1 MYHGQQQV
9 ALTTLRGRH
18 SSQSKESYSDAVY
31 TTSGHSTPSE
41 TPREGIQTALPKDLM
56 SSLENLRNDN
66 SVLREQLALAQ
77 DESRARQAQ
86 LITEL
91 EDDMQENSILPGGG
105 RRRRIGAAAMFE
117 AQNKLLKE
125 QMWSLLKDADAQDR
139 RIASLESYNRTLE
152 SQNKEML
159 SRSNSRSITKQS
171 QQCRQT
177 PRGIVDQG
185 EPDLS
190 IPGLEKWDRRGSGG
204 NKLLNEVQGRPN
216 TREFRKI
223 DEHGVSERKLQETSE
238 KLEAKM
244 NTVLESVEALTH
256 RVASFQ
262 SNPPFEVTSPGGAA
276 LRKMNKSVDR
286 IGAATDDVTKVAAK
300 LAKLENTIAKLASS
314 NILSTMVKNS
324 TQQATSIYEI
334 SDALQ
339 NMEGKFDLLVKNVVH
354 KIENVAG
361 LINERNQ
368 PGQSGAVVE
377 TKIVNTPAIVANI
390 DSFKAELG
398 RLYVGMVDIDRK
410 LGRKL
415 NVDGQVGLEL
425 EKSRGE
431 SYTSL
436 LTSDVADLRK
446 DLNSLRGE
454 ITRTTVTPIKFAVES
469 LLDRIAAISTY
480 MVELKLQAFERSH
493 NIPVRP
499 VRLSTLKQESSTRV
513 TNPRLPR
520 ASEID
525 EAVMASNSNDRC
537 APM

>member
-1 MYHGQQQV
+1 MYHGQEQV
-9 ALTTLRGRH
+9 ALTSLRGRH
-18 SSQSKESYSDAVY
+18 SSQFKESYSDAVH
-31 TTSGHSTPSE
+31 SQSAHSTPSE
-41 TPREGIQTALPKDLM
+41 TPREGIQTALPKDLII
-56 SSLENLRNDN
+56 SLENLRNDN
-66 SVLREQLALAQ
+66 SVLRQQLALAQ

-86 LITEL
+86 MITEL
-91 EDDMQENSILPGGG
+91 EDELQQNSILPAGG

-125 QMWSLLKDADAQDR
+125 QMKSLLKDANAQER

-152 SQNKEML
+152 TQNMEML
-159 SRSNSRSITKQS
+159 SRSDSVSPNKQS

-177 PRGIVDQG
+177 PHTPRG

-190 IPGLEKWDRRGSGG
+190 IPGLEKWDRRGRGG
-204 NKLLNEVQGRPN
+204 NTLLNEVQGRPN

-223 DEHGVSERKLQETSE
+223 DGHGVSERKLQETSE

-286 IGAATDDVTKVAAK
+286 IGAATDDVSKVAAK

-361 LINERNQ
+361 LINERHQ

-377 TKIVNTPAIVANI
+377 TKMVNAPAIVANI

-398 RLYVGMVDIDRK
+398 RLYAGMVDIDRK

-415 NVDGQVGLEL
+415 NVNGQMGLEL

-469 LLDRIAAISTY
+469 LLDRIAAISHY

-499 VRLSTLKQESSTRV
+499 VRLSTLGKESSTRV
-513 TNPRLPR
+513 TTRRLPR

-525 EAVMASNSNDRC
+525 EAVMASNSSDRC

>member
-1 MYHGQQQV
+1 MYHEQQQV
-9 ALTTLRGRH
+9 ALTSLRGRH
-18 SSQSKESYSDAVY
+18 SSQFKESYGDAVY
-31 TTSGHSTPSE
+31 IPPSNSTPSE
-41 TPREGIQTALPKDLM
+41 TPQEGIQTAIREDFR
-56 SSLENLRNDN
+56 SSLERLRNDN

-77 DESRARQAQ
+77 DETRARQVQ
-86 LITEL
+86 MITKL
-91 EDDMQENSILPGGG
+91 EDDLQENSILAGGG
-105 RRRRIGAAAMFE
+105 RRRTGAMAMFE

-125 QMWSLLKDADAQDR
+125 QMKNLLKDADAQER

-152 SQNKEML
+152 SQSMEMV
-159 SRSNSRSITKQS
+159 SGSKSGSTRKQS

-177 PRGIVDQG
+177 HRG

-190 IPGLEKWDRRGSGG
+190 IPGLEKWDRHGSGG

-223 DEHGVSERKLQETSE
+223 DGNGVSERKLQETSE

-244 NTVLESVEALTH
+244 NMVLESVEALTH

-276 LRKMNKSVDR
+276 LRKMNKSVDK
-286 IGAATDDVTKVAAK
+286 IGAATDDVSKVAAK
-300 LAKLENTIAKLASS
+300 LAKLESTIAQLASS
-314 NILSTMVKNS
+314 NILTTMVKNS

-354 KIENVAG
+354 KIENVAC
-361 LINERNQ
+361 LINERHQ
-368 PGQSGAVVE
+368 PGQESGELVE
-377 TKIVNTPAIVANI
+377 TKIVDTPEIVANI

-398 RLYVGMVDIDRK
+398 RLCVGLTNIDRK
-410 LGRKL
+410 LEHTMNAK
-415 NVDGQVGLEL
+415 GQMGLEL

-493 NIPVRP
+493 DMPVRP
-499 VRLSTLKQESSTRV
+499 VRLSTLKKEGRTR
-513 TNPRLPR
+513 TTTRRLPQ

-525 EAVMASNSNDRC
+525 DVVITNNSSDRC

>member
-1 MYHGQQQV
+1 MYHAQQQV
-9 ALTTLRGRH
+9 ALTSLRGHH
-18 SSQSKESYSDAVY
+18 SRQFKEYSREAVKN
-31 TTSGHSTPSE
+31 TPGHHTPSE
-41 TPREGIQTALPKDLM
+41 TPREGIQTDRPEDLM
-56 SSLENLRNDN
+56 TALESLRCDN

-77 DESRARQAQ
+77 DKTRARQVEM
-86 LITEL
+86 ISKL
-91 EDDMQENSILPGGG
+91 EDDLQESSNLVGGG
-105 RRRRIGAAAMFE
+105 RKRTGAMAMFE

-125 QMWSLLKDADAQDR
+125 QMKNLLKDAEAQER

-152 SQNKEML
+152 TQNMKL
-159 SRSNSRSITKQS
+159 ISRTTSGSTRGQS
-171 QQCRQT
+171 QQRQT
-177 PRGIVDQG
+177 PRG

-190 IPGLEKWDRRGSGG
+190 IPGLEKYDRHGSGG

-223 DEHGVSERKLQETSE
+223 DGHGVSERKLQETSE

-244 NTVLESVEALTH
+244 NIVLESVEALTH

-276 LRKMNKSVDR
+276 LRKMNKSVDKM
-286 IGAATDDVTKVAAK
+286 GAATDDVSKVAAK
-300 LAKLENTIAKLASS
+300 LAKLESTIAKLASS
-314 NILSTMVKNS
+314 NVLTMMVKNS
-324 TQQATSIYEI
+324 TQQATSIFEI

-354 KIENVAG
+354 KVENVAG
-361 LINERNQ
+361 LIKERHQ
-368 PGQSGAVVE
+368 PGEETGEVVE
-377 TKIVNTPAIVANI
+377 TKIVDTPDIVANI

-398 RLYVGMVDIDRK
+398 RLVVGMNNIDRK
-410 LGRKL
+410 LERTMNGKE
-415 NVDGQVGLEL
+415 QMGLDL

-431 SYTSL
+431 AYTSL
-436 LTSDVADLRK
+436 LTSDVSDLRK

-480 MVELKLQAFERSH
+480 MVELKLQAFERCH
-493 NIPVRP
+493 DMPIRP
-499 VRLSTLKQESSTRV
+499 VRFSTFRRRSASCT
-513 TNPRLPR
+513 TPRGLPK

-525 EAVMASNSNDRC
+525 DVEISGNPTDRC
-537 APM
+537 ATM

>member
-1 MYHGQQQV
+1 MYHGQEQV
-9 ALTTLRGRH
+9 ALTSLRGRH
-18 SSQSKESYSDAVY
+18 SSQFKESYSDAVY
-31 TTSGHSTPSE
+31 TPSGHSTPAE
-41 TPREGIQTALPKDLM
+41 TPREGIQVALPKDLM

-86 LITEL
+86 MITEL
-91 EDDMQENSILPGGG
+91 EDELQENRILPGGG

-125 QMWSLLKDADAQDR
+125 QMKSLLKDADAQER

-152 SQNKEML
+152 TQNMEML
-159 SRSNSRSITKQS
+159 SCGHSGSTRKQS

-177 PRGIVDQG
+177 PRG
-185 EPDLS
+185 EPDLT

-204 NKLLNEVQGRPN
+204 NQLLNEVQGRPN

-223 DEHGVSERKLQETSE
+223 DGHGVTERKLQETSE

-244 NTVLESVEALTH
+244 NMVLESVEALTH

-286 IGAATDDVTKVAAK
+286 IGAATDDVSKVAAK

-314 NILSTMVKNS
+314 NILTTMVKNS

-361 LINERNQ
+361 LLNERHQ

-398 RLYVGMVDIDRK
+398 RLCVGMADIDRK

-415 NVDGQVGLEL
+415 NVNEQMGLEL

-436 LTSDVADLRK
+436 LTSDVTDLRK